1 MAMVAFP
8 APQCLM
14 PEDTDFLVTFTVPQL
29 NFHSM
34 EQRFGLIV
42 IAQCLMPQDT
52 DFLVTFP
59 APQSL
64 MPVVTLD
71 QVPFEARVCG
81 ENEEGALAGISH
93 QSMERPIG

>member
-14 PEDTDFLVTFTVPQL
+14 PEDTDFLVTFPVPQL

-42 IAQCLMPQDT
+42 IAQCLIPEDT

-64 MPVVTLD
+64 MPEDTD
-71 QVPFEARVCG
+71 F
-81 ENEEGALAGISH
+81 LAGTVGSNYY
-93 QSMERPIG
+93 